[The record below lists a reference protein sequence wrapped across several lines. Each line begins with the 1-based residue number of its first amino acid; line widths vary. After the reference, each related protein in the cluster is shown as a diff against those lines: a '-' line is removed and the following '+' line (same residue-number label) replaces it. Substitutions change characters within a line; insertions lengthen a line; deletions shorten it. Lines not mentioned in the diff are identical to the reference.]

1 MKSAIKFGDDA
12 RHSLQTGA
20 NLLTKA
26 VASTLGPCGRNVLMD
41 RAQGVTITKD
51 GVSVA
56 KEVHL
61 PDVFENLGVKVLRGA
76 ASNTAESVGDGTT
89 TSTVLAREIYN
100 QGIKL
105 VTAGANPTTLK
116 RGIDKALTEV
126 LDILGDM
133 ATPVCTAEEV
143 AQIAAIAANGDV
155 PTGLLIAEAMK
166 EAGAEGV
173 INLGTSHTG
182 KSHLEV
188 FKGLCFDRGYI
199 SPYFS
204 TDRENMICELR
215 NARVLLCDF
224 KISRFADLKDIM
236 SDAAE
241 NKVPL
246 LVIAE
251 DVDGDAI
258 TGMVVNTVQGHVQTV
273 AVKAPDFGERMLEQ
287 LRDISSV
294 TGGKVLSQDAGEGVK
309 DIGWSILGNVSKV
322 VVTKTSV
329 TLTQDEDVSKSVEG
343 RARSIR
349 VALENATLDLDKEW
363 LQKRLA
369 RLLGGV
375 VSIQVGAQTEVEL
388 GELRDR
394 VEDALSAT
402 RAAVEEGVVPGGGVA
417 LLRCM
422 AEMADRENL
431 DEGDESLGYLLI
443 RNALSAPVKQIAAN
457 AGEEGAVI
465 IEDLLH
471 CDLDTVYNAQTS
483 ELVDAFD
490 EGIIDPVKV
499 TKSAIS
505 NAASVAGMLLTTE
518 CVIHTDYGEAE

>member
-1 MKSAIKFGDDA
+1 
-12 RHSLQTGA
+12 
-20 NLLTKA
+20 
-26 VASTLGPCGRNVLMD
+26 
-41 RAQGVTITKD
+41 
-51 GVSVA
+51 
-56 KEVHL
+56 
-61 PDVFENLGVKVLRGA
+61 
-76 ASNTAESVGDGTT
+76 
-89 TSTVLAREIYN
+89 
-100 QGIKL
+100 
-105 VTAGANPTTLK
+105 
-116 RGIDKALTEV
+116 
-126 LDILGDM
+126 
-133 ATPVCTAEEV
+133 
-143 AQIAAIAANGDV
+143 
-155 PTGLLIAEAMK
+155 
-166 EAGAEGV
+166 
-173 INLGTSHTG
+173 
-182 KSHLEV
+182 
-188 FKGLCFDRGYI
+188 
-199 SPYFS
+199 
-204 TDRENMICELR
+204 
-215 NARVLLCDF
+215 
-224 KISRFADLKDIM
+224 
-236 SDAAE
+236 
-241 NKVPL
+241 
-246 LVIAE
+246 
-251 DVDGDAI
+251 
-258 TGMVVNTVQGHVQTV
+258 MVVNTVQGHVQTV

-287 LRDISSV
+287 LKDIASV
-294 TGGKVLSQDAGEGVK
+294 TGGKVLSQGAGEGVK
-309 DIGWSILGNVSKV
+309 DIGWPILGNVSKV
-322 VVTKTSV
+322 VVTKTSI

-349 VALENATLDLDKEW
+349 AALENATLDLDKEW

-431 DEGDESLGYLLI
+431 EEGDESLGYLLV

-465 IEDLLH
+465 VEDLLH

-483 ELVDAFD
+483 GLVDAFD

-518 CVIHTDYGEAE
+518 CVIHTDYEEGR